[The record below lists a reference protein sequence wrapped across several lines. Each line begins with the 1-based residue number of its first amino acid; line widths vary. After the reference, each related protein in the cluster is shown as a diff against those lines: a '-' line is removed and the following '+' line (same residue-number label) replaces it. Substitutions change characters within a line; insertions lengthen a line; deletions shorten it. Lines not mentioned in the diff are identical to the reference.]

1 VKIRLTK
8 TTIEAIESGGR
19 DLYAWDDQLPGFGVK
34 VTPAAARI
42 YLLKYRYRGAQK
54 WLTIGR
60 HGEITVAEA
69 RQRATALRGRIADG
83 EDPAAARRAIASP
96 TIADLADRYLA
107 EHAEPHKKPRSVDED
122 RRNLRLH
129 IRPALGPLKVA
140 DVTRQEILKLHHEM
154 RQTPGA
160 ANRVMALLSMMF
172 GLAEE
177 WGWRP
182 EASNPCRRIKKFK
195 ERSRNRFLTGEELQ
209 RLGQAL
215 ATAEH
220 DGEHPA
226 AIAVIRL
233 LVLTGC
239 RLSEI
244 TTLEWPF
251 VDFERSCLRLPDSKT
266 GAKVVRLG
274 APALDLLSKL
284 PRFDSSFMFP
294 VARQGRGGPGHFV
307 GVNHVWQRIRA
318 KAGLGDVRLHDLR
331 HTFASWAVMGGTTL
345 YVTGALLGHRQP
357 QTTAKYSHLADD
369 PVQAAADRVA
379 GSIAGALNQS
389 AAAR

>member
-1 VKIRLTK
+1 MKIRLTK
-8 TTIEAIESGGR
+8 TTVEAIEPGGR
-19 DLYAWDDQLPGFGVK
+19 DVYAWDDQLPGFGVK

-54 WLTIGR
+54 WLTLGR
-60 HGEITVAEA
+60 HSEITAAEA
-69 RQRATALRGRIADG
+69 RQRATGLRGRIADG
-83 EDPAAARRAIASP
+83 EDPAAARQAIASP
-96 TIADLADRYLA
+96 TVNDLADRYLA
-107 EHAEPHKKPRSVDED
+107 EHAEPHKKPRSVEED
-122 RRNLRLH
+122 RRNLKLH
-129 IRPALGPLKVA
+129 IRPALGPLKVV
-140 DVTRQEILKLHHEM
+140 DVTRQELLKLHHEM
-154 RQTPGA
+154 RGTPGA
-160 ANRVMALLSMMF
+160 ANRVVALLSMMF

-182 EASNPCRRIKKFK
+182 EASNPCRRMKKFK
-195 ERSRNRFLTGEELQ
+195 ERSRDRFLTGEELQ

-215 ATAEH
+215 ATAER

-244 TTLEWPF
+244 TTLEWTF

-274 APALDLLSKL
+274 APALNLLSKL
-284 PRFDSSFMFP
+284 PRFDNPFIFP
-294 VARQGRGGPGHFV
+294 VTRQGRGGPGHFV
-307 GVNHVWQRIRA
+307 GVNHIWLRIRA
-318 KAGLGDVRLHDLR
+318 KSGLGDVRLHDLR
-331 HTFASWAVMGGTTL
+331 HTFASWSVMGGTTL
-345 YVTGALLGHRQP
+345 HVTGALLGHRQP
-357 QTTAKYSHLADD
+357 QTTARYAHLAED

-389 AAAR
+389 AAR